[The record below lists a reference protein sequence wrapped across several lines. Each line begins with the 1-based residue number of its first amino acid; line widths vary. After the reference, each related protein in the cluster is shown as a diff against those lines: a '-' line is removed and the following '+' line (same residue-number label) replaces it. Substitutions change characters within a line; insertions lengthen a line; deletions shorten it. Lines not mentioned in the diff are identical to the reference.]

1 MRQPEPAMHRR
12 HSLRT
17 RLLRHVMLPLALTWL
32 LGMGLA
38 MGVAR
43 YFTQKAF
50 DRSLLDDA
58 YSVASHVRK
67 GTAEPLDFDLSAKEM
82 NTLLFDQSESVF
94 FAVLREDGSL
104 LAGHPG
110 LLPPQMPRDSTPV
123 FASLDFQNRSLRS
136 VVLQRQEPSP
146 FVVVLAQTTTS
157 QDKLFERLLF
167 FSIAPQVLLLVWL
180 ALWLR
185 RSIQRDLQPLV
196 DLERAVE
203 RRDVQ
208 DLTPLRVSSNAV
220 DLQRLGEA
228 VNGLLDRIA
237 QGVRAQREFSGNV
250 AHELRTPLA
259 GIRAL
264 ADYGLSHAEPQVW
277 REQLRQI
284 VQSQER
290 ASRLVDQ
297 LLALALADEARQA
310 LHLEWVALDEVVRE
324 TLMRYLPRADALG
337 VDLGGRGLDAPVRV
351 WAQLALLEGV
361 LGNLLDN
368 ALRHGRPLSGE
379 TSRVTVAITA
389 GEASGLVVLSVQ
401 DNGPGISQERRA
413 RVLSRWERGRAGEAL
428 REGSGLGLALV
439 AEYARILGARLRLEG
454 GEDGQG
460 LNVTLVFQPPGPS
473 PDQASDSAG

>member
-1 MRQPEPAMHRR
+1 MHPQQ
-12 HSLRT
+12 SLRT
-17 RLLRHVMLPLALTWL
+17 RLLRHVMLPLAITWL

-38 MGVAR
+38 VEVAR

-67 GTAEPLDFDLSAKEM
+67 GAAEALDFDLSANEM

-110 LLPPQMPRDSTPV
+110 LQPAELPRDSAPA
-123 FASLDFQNRSLRS
+123 FAPLVFQNRALRS
-136 VVLQRQEPSP
+136 VVLRRQEPAP
-146 FVVVLAQTTTS
+146 FLVVLAQTTSS

-167 FSIAPQVLLLVWL
+167 FSIIPQVLLLVWL

-203 RRDVQ
+203 QRDVQ
-208 DLTPLRVSSNAV
+208 DLTPLKVSSNAT
-220 DLQRLGEA
+220 DIQRLGEA
-228 VNGLLDRIA
+228 INGLLDRIG

-277 REQLRQI
+277 REQLRQV

-310 LHLEWVALDEVVRE
+310 L
-324 TLMRYLPRADALG
+324 
-337 VDLGGRGLDAPVRV
+337 
-351 WAQLALLEGV
+351 QL
-361 LGNLLDN
+361 
-368 ALRHGRPLSGE
+368 
-379 TSRVTVAITA
+379 
-389 GEASGLVVLSVQ
+389 
-401 DNGPGISQERRA
+401 
-413 RVLSRWERGRAGEAL
+413 
-428 REGSGLGLALV
+428 
-439 AEYARILGARLRLEG
+439 
-454 GEDGQG
+454 
-460 LNVTLVFQPPGPS
+460 
-473 PDQASDSAG
+473 

>member
-1 MRQPEPAMHRR
+1 
-12 HSLRT
+12 
-17 RLLRHVMLPLALTWL
+17 MLALALTWL
-32 LGMGLA
+32 LGMVLA

-67 GTAEPLDFDLSAKEM
+67 GVLEPLDFDLNAKEM

-110 LLPPQMPRDSTPV
+110 LQPPERPHDGTPV
-123 FASLDFQNRSLRS
+123 FASLVFQNRALRS
-136 VVLQRQEPSP
+136 VVLRRQEPHP
-146 FVVVLAQTTTS
+146 FMVVLAQTTHS
-157 QDKLFERLLF
+157 QDRLLQRLLF
-167 FSIAPQVLLLVWL
+167 FSIVPQALLLVWL
-180 ALWLR
+180 TLWLR
-185 RSIQRDLQPLV
+185 RGIQRDLQPLV

-203 RRDVQ
+203 QRDVQ
-208 DLTPLRVSSNAV
+208 DLTPLRVTSNAT
-220 DLQRLGEA
+220 DIQRLGEA
-228 VNGLLDRIA
+228 INGLLDRIE

-277 REQLRQI
+277 REQLEHI

-310 LHLEWVALDEVVRE
+310 LHLQWVPLDEVVRE
-324 TLMRYLPRADALG
+324 TLIRYMPRADALG
-337 VDLGGRGLDAPVRV
+337 VDLGGRGLDVPVRV

-368 ALRHGRPLSGE
+368 ALRHGRPASGLAP
-379 TSRVTVAITA
+379 RVTVAISEDLTA
-389 GEASGLVVLSVQ
+389 ARVVLSVQ

-439 AEYARILGARLRLEG
+439 AEYARILGAQLNLDS
-454 GEDGQG
+454 GEDGAG
-460 LNVTLVFQPPGPS
+460 LNVSLVFQPP
-473 PDQASDSAG
+473 SAG